1 MPVSPPRPKG
11 PPLNSLR
18 AFEAAARLGGFALAA
33 EELCVTPGAVSQHIK
48 TLEDWAGTPLFER
61 RSHGVRLTKAGSSL
75 LPKFTAAFDQLG
87 HATRALRGVAPAK
100 TVQIAALPSV
110 AQLWLAPRLPSLRA
124 VRPEA
129 RMSVTALETP
139 PNLSRDMFD
148 LSLFIA
154 VPGKLEAQHVLARD
168 EIFPVCAPALARKIR
183 TPDDLAAQTLLVDA
197 AWPEDWSLW
206 ATQAGVTL
214 PGDFGSASFSL
225 YAMALEEARAG
236 AGVLMAH
243 RVLVQ
248 TALDAGQLVCP
259 FDIAVPTGKALVLTA
274 APGAE
279 DLAAALLE
287 AG

>member
-11 PPLNSLR
+11 PPLNALR

-61 RSHGVRLTKAGSSL
+61 RSHGVRLTEAGAGL
-75 LPKFTAAFDQLG
+75 LPDFTAAFDMLG
-87 HATRALRGVAPAK
+87 QATRALRSMSPSK

-110 AQLWLAPRLPSLRA
+110 AQLWLAPRLAALRA
-124 VRPEA
+124 VRPGT
-129 RMSVTALETP
+129 RVSVTALETP

-148 LSLFIA
+148 LSVFIA
-154 VPGKLEAQHVLARD
+154 SPADVVGHHVLAPD
-168 EIFPVCAPALARKIR
+168 VIFPVCAPALTQEIR
-183 TPDDLAAQTLLVDA
+183 TPDDLAEQTLLVDA
-197 AWPEDWSLW
+197 AWPDDWPVW
-206 ATQAGVTL
+206 AARAGVTL
-214 PGDFGSASFSL
+214 PAHIDTASFSL

-243 RVLVQ
+243 GALVQ
-248 TALDAGQLVCP
+248 NALDASHLVCP
-259 FDIAVPTGKALVLTA
+259 FDIPVATGKALVLTA

-279 DLAAALLE
+279 DLVAALME
-287 AG
+287 AR